1 MKHKNIKFSNSL
13 IFFFFL
19 GYFLCTLNDSFEIII
34 SHKDLSSRTF
44 QVVKTN
50 NSKSEAINDLQFI
63 YDFIQKTVVLSLN
76 KFITDPIFQGS
87 IDISKFLNL
96 KKLEVQRIPIKQIT
110 GIKQIRSQLEELI
123 CVRKCLNS
131 VQEVISYCGGD
142 DSNGFV
148 WNELKSADFSFNC
161 LTKIDCSLEFA
172 PWLQNLNLSH
182 NQLISVD
189 ALKWLPNLK
198 CLNLSFNKL
207 NYIPLFN
214 MQSSKR
220 LKVLN
225 LSNNFIETLSGK

>member
-1 MKHKNIKFSNSL
+1 M
-13 IFFFFL
+13 
-19 GYFLCTLNDSFEIII
+19 NDSFEIIVD
-34 SHKDLSSRTF
+34 HKDLSSRTF

-50 NSKSEAINDLQFI
+50 NSKSDAINDLQFI

-76 KFITDPIFQGS
+76 KFITDPIFQGP

-161 LTKIDCSLEFA
+161 LTTIDCSLEFA

-198 CLNLSFNKL
+198 CLNLSFNQL
-207 NYIPLFN
+207 NYIPSFN
-214 MQSSKR
+214 MQASKR

-225 LSNNFIETLSGK
+225 LSNNFIETLSGNIILLSYIHVFIICF